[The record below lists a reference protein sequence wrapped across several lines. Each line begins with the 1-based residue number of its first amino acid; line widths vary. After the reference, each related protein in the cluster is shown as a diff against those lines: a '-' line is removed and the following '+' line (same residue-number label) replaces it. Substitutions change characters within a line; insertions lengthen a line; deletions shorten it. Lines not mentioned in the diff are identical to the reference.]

1 MDINKIPFYQYNTII
16 VGTGAAGLNAAV
28 TLHKLGQKN
37 IALITEGRYMVL
49 MYDIDSY
56 LAAVSRGMDGNR
68 LAVPVNRAFIQ

>member
-1 MDINKIPFYQYNTII
+1 
-16 VGTGAAGLNAAV
+16 
-28 TLHKLGQKN
+28 
-37 IALITEGRYMVL
+37 MVL